1 MFVDKVNVKVKA
13 GDGGN
18 GIVSFRKE
26 KYIDRGGPDGGD
38 GGKGGDIIVVAENN
52 MDTLAVYRNHKLQ
65 KAQNGESGSKR
76 KKHGKNGNNL
86 VLNVPVGT
94 IIYDLDGK
102 QIVDLST
109 KKSSFV
115 IAAGGSGGFGNAHFV
130 SSVRQAPRVA
140 ERGEKGEEKE
150 LVFELKLVAD
160 VGLVGLPNAGKS
172 TLLGSLSNARP
183 EIADYPFTTLIP
195 NLGVVD
201 YSDTS
206 LLLADVPGLI
216 EGASKGKGLGDEFLK
231 HIERTAVIAH
241 LIDIYDV
248 DVLESYKTIRNEL
261 EDYSKNLSKK
271 PSIVVLN
278 KIEGLDKEIIDQQV
292 KLIQKAAGKK
302 TKVIAISAK
311 AKIGL
316 NDLLTNLSKLVKA
329 DRMKIEKQKTKKRLK
344 IIKYIPK
351 STDWTIEKV
360 QEDYVVHGEKILKFA
375 ARTDFNNPAGIRRLK
390 DIMKKTGIHN
400 QLKRMGA
407 NPNDKVYFGSNNSE
421 FIEF

>member
-271 PSIVVLN
+271 PSIIVLN

-302 TKVIAISAK
+302 TKVIAISAN

-329 DRMKIEKQKTKKRLK
+329 DRMKVEKQKTKKRLK

>member
-201 YSDTS
+201 YSDKS

-271 PSIVVLN
+271 PSIIVLN

-302 TKVIAISAK
+302 TKVIAISAN

-329 DRMKIEKQKTKKRLK
+329 DRMKVEKQKTKKRLK

-390 DIMKKTGIHN
+390 DIMKKTGIHS